1 MTRVA
6 FLGSPEAAVP
16 TLKTLAGVFDVV
28 RVITQPDRPK
38 GRSKTPTPTPV
49 KAAAQEL
56 GMPVSTPG
64 DANALRQALTDVAPL
79 DLAVVVA
86 YGRLLPPDV
95 LEVPELGFLN
105 VHFSLLPRWRGAA
118 PVARALMAGDTMTG
132 VTIIRLD
139 EGLDTGPV
147 LTAQGV
153 DIHPDETRGELT
165 TRLAVVGAR
174 LVTNVIPDY
183 VSKVVEPVDQ
193 SDEGLT
199 YAAKLTASDRPI
211 RVEWS
216 AAEVVNHV
224 RGLSPEPGATLLLDD
239 QPTQVTRARRDGST
253 PDQGKWAVVG
263 DRLVAGFADG
273 GVELVEIKPP
283 GKKTM
288 TGSAWLRG
296 RGRMTGV
303 LG

>member
-16 TLKTLAGVFDVV
+16 TLKDLAGAFDVV
-28 RVITQPDRPK
+28 QVITQPDRPK
-38 GRSKTPTPTPV
+38 GRSKTPAPTPV
-49 KAAAQEL
+49 KLAAQEL
-56 GMPVSTPG
+56 GLPVSTPG
-64 DANALRQALTDVAPL
+64 AADALRQTLTDVAPME
-79 DLAVVVA
+79 LAVVVA

-95 LEVPELGFLN
+95 LEVPKLGFLN

-132 VTIIRLD
+132 VTVIRLD
-139 EGLDTGPV
+139 KGLDTGPV

-153 DIHPDETRGELT
+153 DIRPDETRGGLT
-165 TRLAVVGAR
+165 ARLAGLGAR
-174 LVTNVIPDY
+174 LVTSVIPDY
-183 VSKVVEPVDQ
+183 LSGIVEPVDQ

-199 YAAKLTASDRPI
+199 YATKLTASDRPI
-211 RVEWS
+211 RVDWS
-216 AAEVVNHV
+216 ATEVVNHV

-239 QPTQVTRARRDGST
+239 QPTQVTRARRDGSA
-253 PDQGKWAVVG
+253 PDHGKWMAID

-283 GKKTM
+283 GKRTM

-296 RGRMTGV
+296 RGRRTGV
-303 LG
+303 IG